1 MLAVPLTCPLL
12 AYRTVEV
19 DPQKSLADCAAR
31 IAEFFSLSV
40 EGLEL
45 ATVLNPV
52 NTIVTWSVPDFTRV
66 AAVVAA
72 LSKFFIIFC
81 VAAPAEHFVFDAFC

>member
-1 MLAVPLTCPLL
+1 MLAAPLTCPLM

-19 DPQKSLADCAAR
+19 DPQKALADCAAR

-40 EGLEL
+40 EGSKL

-72 LSKFFIIFC
+72 LSKFFIMFC
-81 VAAPAEHFVFDAFC
+81 AAAPAEQFVFDAFC